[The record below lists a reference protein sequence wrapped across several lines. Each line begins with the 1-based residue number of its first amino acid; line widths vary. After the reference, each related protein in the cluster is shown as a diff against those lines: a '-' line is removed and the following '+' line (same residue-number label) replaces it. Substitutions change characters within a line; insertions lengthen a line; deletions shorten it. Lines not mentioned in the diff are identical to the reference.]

1 MPDYLVQWEINI
13 TADSPEAAAR
23 EALRIQRDP
32 ASCATVFNVWDEDG
46 IDTTADITALD
57 EVGVVLP

>member
-32 ASCATVFNVWDEDG
+32 ASCATVFKVWDEDG
-46 IDTTADITALD
+46 IDSTVDITALD
-57 EVGVVLP
+57 EVGGALP